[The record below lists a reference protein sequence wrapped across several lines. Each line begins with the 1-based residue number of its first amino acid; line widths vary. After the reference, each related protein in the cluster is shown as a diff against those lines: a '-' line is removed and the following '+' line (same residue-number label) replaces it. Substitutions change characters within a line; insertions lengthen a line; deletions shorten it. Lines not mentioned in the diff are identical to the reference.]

1 PGAWP
6 LALNDRGL
14 AHCVVLAARRQ
25 FHSWRRIAELLGEP
39 RVRLGGSVI
48 TYPHFGAPLSPAC
61 RITFPRMHDPSS
73 ADSSVAC
80 AACAH
85 QHPKTRRS
93 VSLLTRPME
102 RRPLSAFPR
111 GGGRAH
117 LSGTNDA
124 CLDHPS
130 ARRRAHRRLP
140 AAPLA
145 ALGLTAAACGAA
157 RRPRL
162 RRRSAASR
170 CAGTGVTRPKQ
181 EETLRGFK
189 TSRHDAFRKTPGGG
203 PPIGA
208 ERGLTLPPMA
218 TVQADKRKPPCF

>member
-1 PGAWP
+1 MIA
-6 LALNDRGL
+6 AL
-14 AHCVVLAARRQ
+14 
-25 FHSWRRIAELLGEP
+25 RIVSCWLLGDNSIRGDAYRSFWESFEP

-117 LSGTNDA
+117 LSGTN
-124 CLDHPS
+124 
-130 ARRRAHRRLP
+130 
-140 AAPLA
+140 
-145 ALGLTAAACGAA
+145 
-157 RRPRL
+157 
-162 RRRSAASR
+162 
-170 CAGTGVTRPKQ
+170 
-181 EETLRGFK
+181 
-189 TSRHDAFRKTPGGG
+189 
-203 PPIGA
+203 
-208 ERGLTLPPMA
+208 
-218 TVQADKRKPPCF
+218 

>member
-1 PGAWP
+1 MIRRLLTAAL
-6 LALNDRGL
+6 LALL
-14 AHCVVLAARRQ
+14 ALINTQ
-25 FHSWRRIAELLGEP
+25 NQ
-39 RVRLGGSVI
+39 GG
-48 TYPHFGAPLSPAC
+48 A
-61 RITFPRMHDPSS
+61 
-73 ADSSVAC
+73 
-80 AACAH
+80 
-85 QHPKTRRS
+85 RS

-170 CAGTGVTRPKQ
+170 CARHCARARDDGRRVSLAPVPSRRRPSAASTR
-181 EETLRGFK
+181 R
-189 TSRHDAFRKTPGGG
+189 
-203 PPIGA
+203 
-208 ERGLTLPPMA
+208 
-218 TVQADKRKPPCF
+218 

>member
-1 PGAWP
+1 MIA
-6 LALNDRGL
+6 AL
-14 AHCVVLAARRQ
+14 HIVSC
-25 FHSWRRIAELLGEP
+25 WLLGDNSIRGDAYRSFWESFEP
-39 RVRLGGSVI
+39 RVKLGGSVI

-61 RITFPRMHDPSS
+61 RITFPRGCMIRRLLT
-73 ADSSVAC
+73 
-80 AACAH
+80 AALLALLALINT
-85 QHPKTRRS
+85 QNQGGARS

-189 TSRHDAFRKTPGGG
+189 TSRHDAFRKSPLRTLARV
-203 PPIGA
+203 PP
-208 ERGLTLPPMA
+208 
-218 TVQADKRKPPCF
+218 